1 MKKNVATLGLLGVF
15 LATPSAHANG
25 RFPSAGH
32 IEVDPADPAHIVVRA
47 TYGLVVTRDGGNRWD
62 WICEKAMSYSG
73 VWDPPIG
80 ITSEGKVLVGL
91 PDGLSVSTPDT
102 CSFSRAMALEGK
114 LVADLAVDKKN
125 QARGVVLT
133 SLPLGQT
140 FDTRLYVTEDGG
152 LTFSQV
158 GAVFPENLRGLTV
171 DLCPSDP
178 KVIYVSGVLTGAS
191 PQGVVM
197 RSINGGTNYDTFV
210 VPSSGD
216 TQAPFLGAVD
226 PNNANRVYVRL
237 DGTPGRLFVSENGG
251 QDWTLIFSG
260 DGTLLGFGLSPDGN
274 SLVVGG
280 EKDGLWRSPTSKWA
294 FEQTSLVRAKCLR
307 WADAGVY
314 ACAEPVLDG
323 FSVGISKT
331 EGSTFKSLAGL
342 SDVCGP
348 LSCAKS
354 LCSADW
360 PQLRDTLGAKSCND
374 GASSGT
380 SSGTSS
386 GSGGMG
392 GSAGTGGAGGI
403 APISA
408 VGGCSCRFTQETT
421 DSTIGM
427 MLPAIALGFRRKRR
441 VKRFGAQMF
450 RPNKKA

>member
-1 MKKNVATLGLLGVF
+1 MKKYVATLGLLGVF
-15 LATPSAHANG
+15 LATPHAQANG

-32 IEVDPADPAHIVVRA
+32 IEVDPANPAHIVVRA

-80 ITSEGKVLVGL
+80 ITSESKVLVGL
-91 PDGLSVSTPDT
+91 PDGLSISTPDT
-102 CSFSRAMALEGK
+102 CSFSHATALEGK

-125 QARGVVLT
+125 PARAVVLT

-140 FDTRLYVTEDGG
+140 FDTRLYATEDGG
-152 LTFSQV
+152 LTFSQF
-158 GAVFPENLRGLTV
+158 GDVFPENLRGLTV

-197 RSINGGTNYDTFV
+197 RSIDGGTSYDTFV
-210 VPSSGD
+210 VPSSDD
-216 TQAPFLGAVD
+216 TRAPFLGGVD
-226 PNNANRVYVRL
+226 PDNANRVYVRL

-260 DGTLLGFGLSPDGN
+260 DGTLLGFGLSPDGKT
-274 SLVVGG
+274 LVVGG
-280 EKDGLWRSPTSKWA
+280 EKDGLWRSPTFNWA

-354 LCSADW
+354 TCSADW
-360 PQLRDTLGAKSCND
+360 PQLRDTLGAKSCNE
-374 GASSGT
+374 GT
-380 SSGTSS
+380 SSS
-386 GSGGMG
+386 SGGMG
-392 GSAGTGGAGGI
+392 GGAGAGGAGGMT
-403 APISA
+403 PISA

-421 DSTIGM
+421 SSTM
-427 MLPAIALGFRRKRR
+427 CVMLPAIALGFQRRRR